1 MSDRTMV
8 LRSGLSLVF
17 YLAFAG
23 VAVVAQDA
31 PGPSWGGVTIKGWKP
46 HGRNPHVNLA
56 VFYRSLNKP
65 LVRKM

>member
-31 PGPSWGGVTIKGWKP
+31 SRTELGGS
-46 HGRNPHVNLA
+46 
-56 VFYRSLNKP
+56 RS
-65 LVRKM
+65 RGGSHMAGTRM